1 MSNNQKTEQNKEQ
14 LTDDVIR
21 LGVDVGGT
29 NTDAV
34 LICGH
39 HVLASTKQTTTD
51 NIYQGIESA
60 VTEVL
65 QQAGLSSDKID
76 FCMIGT
82 TQFTNAF
89 VQRRELNGVA
99 IIRLGSPTAKA
110 LPPLTGWPQSML
122 DSFEQQV
129 FMFPGGHHFNGAVNS
144 EFSEASLDTVI
155 DSILTNSLTSVA
167 ISSIFS
173 PVNQEFEL
181 RAKQYLQT
189 HCPNISVSMSHEI
202 GRVGIIERENSTIMN
217 ASLAKLAER
226 VVDAFETSLTKLN
239 IKAPLYI
246 TQNDG
251 TLMTANAVRQFPVM
265 TFASGPTNSMRGAA
279 FLSGQQEAIVA
290 DIGGTTT
297 DIGMLIQGFPRES
310 SMHVDIGGVRTNF
323 RMPDIIAIGL
333 GGGSI
338 CDPVKGT
345 VGPQSVGYLLKEKAI
360 SFGGDILTATDCALT
375 RDPTFIHEAKP
386 ELVRLKAAQ
395 LTPINQAINRL
406 ISQGIDEIK
415 TSRVK
420 VPLILVGGGHILVHE
435 TPSGI
440 SKIIRPQYA
449 EVANAIGASIGMVSG
464 DIDQIFD
471 YDELNRN
478 ESLQQAKDLAT
489 EAAIVAGAI
498 PDTVS
503 ILDIQEM
510 PLSYIKGQATR
521 IRIRATGQL
530 FLTSQRACS

>member
-1 MSNNQKTEQNKEQ
+1 MSNNLKSKPNNKQK
-14 LTDDVIR
+14 TDDVIR

-51 NIYQGIESA
+51 NIYQGIENA
-60 VTEVL
+60 VTDVL
-65 QQAGLSSDKID
+65 QQTDLSSEEID

-82 TQFTNAF
+82 TAFTNAF
-89 VQRRELNGVA
+89 VQRRELNDVA
-99 IIRLGSPTAKA
+99 IIRLGLPTAKA

-122 DSFEQQV
+122 DSFKQQV
-129 FMFPGGHHFNGAVNS
+129 FMFSGGHHFNGAVNS
-144 EFSEASLDTVI
+144 DFSEASLDPVI
-155 DSILTNSLTSVA
+155 DSILANSLTSVA
-167 ISSIFS
+167 ISSVFS
-173 PVNQEFEL
+173 PINQEFEL
-181 RAKQYLQT
+181 RAKQYLLT
-189 HCPNISVSMSHEI
+189 HCTDISVSMSHEI

-226 VVDAFETSLTKLN
+226 VVDAFESSLTKLN

-251 TLMTANAVRQFPVM
+251 TLMTADAVRQFPVM

-297 DIGMLIQGFPRES
+297 DIGMLQQGFPRES

-338 CDPVKGT
+338 CDPIKGT

-360 SFGGDILTATDCALT
+360 SFGGDVLTATDCTLK
-375 RDPTFIHEAKP
+375 RDPTFIKEAKP
-386 ELVRLKAAQ
+386 ELITLKAAQ
-395 LTPINQAINRL
+395 LDPINQAINQL

-415 TSRVK
+415 TSRAK
-420 VPLILVGGGHILVHE
+420 VPLILVGGGHILVHKI
-435 TPSGI
+435 PAGI
-440 SKIIRPQYA
+440 SEIIRPQYA

-471 YDELNRN
+471 YDDLKRD
-478 ESLQQAKDLAT
+478 ESLELAKQMAIKAT
-489 EAAIVAGAI
+489 IVAGAI

-530 FLTSQRACS
+530 FLTSQRAC